1 LTENSSGISPPVN
14 KITIRRDQKGKISM
28 KKLISLVLAVALC
41 LSLVA
46 CGSTETATNIENL
59 ATAAETQADVTEPTE
74 AETAQELT
82 FVLSDEPDGIDPT
95 VTNNSFAMY
104 VLTSCFEG
112 LVTYDSTGS
121 IVGGCAESWDVS
133 DDGLVYTFHL
143 RDNLK
148 WSDGSDLTASDFVY
162 SFQRV
167 LTPSTTAQ
175 YYSMLADYI
184 VGAQEYYDGTGTAE
198 ELGVKALDAQT
209 LEITL
214 KQPTSFFIDLVSM
227 WCYDPV
233 QEATITANGDR
244 WTASAETYIGNGPF
258 KMEEIKLGE
267 GYVLV
272 KNENYWNAENVKLE
286 KLTFRFVLDTATAL
300 TAYESG
306 EVDGIRSIPTADY
319 ARLKASNA
327 GVQTVSNYGTVY
339 YNINC
344 SVAPYDNVLVRKAL
358 NLAID
363 RQSIID
369 NVVQVD
375 ATPAYSFLAPGYS
388 VDGVDITEDR
398 GTFGLSAAA
407 DVEAAQAALAEA
419 GYPNGEGFPTLKLSY
434 YSNDTVK
441 KVVEA
446 MAEMFKTNLNIDVE
460 ISSNDWAIYYS
471 SVQSGD
477 YEVGAMGWSADYLN
491 PMSFLPLFKT
501 GDSTNNAFYSNSE
514 YDELVNAVMQETDPA
529 AAAKLTLEADAIVSN
544 DYACI
549 PLYYKTNDYLMKDY
563 VKGVYMVA
571 SGNMYFQYAEIVK

>member
-1 LTENSSGISPPVN
+1 
-14 KITIRRDQKGKISM
+14 M
-28 KKLISLVLAVALC
+28 KKLISLVLAVVLC

-143 RDNLK
+143 RDGLK

-244 WTASAETYIGNGPF
+244 WTASAETYVGNGPF

-388 VDGVDITEDR
+388 VDGADITEDR
-398 GTFGLSAAA
+398 GTFGLSATA
-407 DVEAAQAALAEA
+407 DVEAAQAALTEA

>member
-1 LTENSSGISPPVN
+1 
-14 KITIRRDQKGKISM
+14 M
-28 KKLISLVLAVALC
+28 KKLISLVLAVVLC
-41 LSLVA
+41 LGLVA

-143 RDNLK
+143 RDGLK

-244 WTASAETYIGNGPF
+244 WTASAETYVGNGPF

-388 VDGVDITEDR
+388 VDGADITEDR
-398 GTFGLSAAA
+398 GTFGLSATA

-529 AAAKLTLEADAIVSN
+529 TAAKLTLEADAIVSN